1 VDLAQVATTRVAPI
15 LPFVEEPAA
24 VADADETGLHQGKMY
39 RTGEIG

>member
-1 VDLAQVATTRVAPI
+1 MATRAAPI

-39 RTGEIG
+39 RAGEIG